1 MRRGEPT
8 GRPTVRVSAL
18 PTGQRRLPPLQP
30 HLLFELEHVLIKVL
44 LQALVA
50 VVDAE
55 LVQPVLLE
63 YLETKDVEDADEGSG
78 RCWGRRPGL
87 RNDAP
92 PRPPPK
98 KNTFFSVRTAKASV
112 RRDRRHR
119 RVATCGMRL
128 VRPVRPV
135 CPGRH

>member
-1 MRRGEPT
+1 MKEAGAVGVVALACAPT
-8 GRPTVRVSAL
+8 
-18 PTGQRRLPPLQP
+18 RLP
-30 HLLFELEHVLIKVL
+30 
-44 LQALVA
+44 
-50 VVDAE
+50 
-55 LVQPVLLE
+55 
-63 YLETKDVEDADEGSG
+63 
-78 RCWGRRPGL
+78 
-87 RNDAP
+87 AP
-92 PRPPPK
+92 PPPK